1 MHEVE
6 ACAGFISVLF
16 YGKSQVT
23 EHTKYDVGLNIP
35 DCFCEFNF
43 RRISPIIS
51 LLYMKHDLSL
61 SIVYKEDL
69 SHLKFLGNKI
79 NPV

>member
-1 MHEVE
+1 VHEVK

-16 YGKSQVT
+16 YGMSEIT
-23 EHTKYDVGLNIP
+23 EHIKYDVGLNIP

-43 RRISPIIS
+43 CRISPIIS
-51 LLYMKHDLSL
+51 LFYVKHDLSL
-61 SIVYKEDL
+61 SIVYKKDL

-79 NPV
+79 KPV